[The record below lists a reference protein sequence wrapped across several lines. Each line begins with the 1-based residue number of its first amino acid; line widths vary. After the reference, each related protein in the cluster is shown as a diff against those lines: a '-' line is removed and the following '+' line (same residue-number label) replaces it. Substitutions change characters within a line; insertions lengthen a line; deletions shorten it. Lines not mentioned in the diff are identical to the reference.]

1 MPELWLSLDDLP
13 AGGREFSF
21 SGQELLE
28 GFWQEYALAYRP
40 GRPFAVTLLVTPQ
53 VGGVCIT
60 GRIQGSAVAPCD
72 RCTGD
77 AEIPFD
83 VGLDLY
89 EEAVEPDAENPE
101 PLLSEADGHLRLN
114 AGRLLWEQ
122 FNLALPVKVLC
133 RKGCKGLCPG
143 CGADLNIEAC
153 TCEKDEGDP
162 RLAALRGLKLKQ

>member
-1 MPELWLSLDDLP
+1 LDDLP

-21 SGQELLE
+21 SGQELFE
-28 GFWQEYALAYRP
+28 GFWREYGLAYRP
-40 GRPFAVTLLVTPQ
+40 GRPLAATLAVTPQ
-53 VGGVCIT
+53 EGGVRIVGGLT
-60 GRIQGSAVAPCD
+60 GSVVVPCD

-77 AEIPFD
+77 AEIGFD
-83 VGLDLY
+83 VELDLY
-89 EEAVEPDAENPE
+89 EEAVEPSIEDPE
-101 PLLSEADGHLRLN
+101 PLLSSADGHLKLN

-133 RKGCKGLCPG
+133 RKDCKGLCPG
-143 CGADLNIEAC
+143 CGRDLNVEAC